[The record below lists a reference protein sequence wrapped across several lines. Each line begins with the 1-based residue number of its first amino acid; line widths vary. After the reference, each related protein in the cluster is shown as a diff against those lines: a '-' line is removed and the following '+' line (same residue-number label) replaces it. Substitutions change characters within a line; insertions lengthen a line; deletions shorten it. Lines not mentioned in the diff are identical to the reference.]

1 MQDLPNRMQVMSG
14 GTQMYGGGAL
24 QKLTDVM
31 NITNVAAK
39 TYQLKELMSI
49 VDGPFCYVY
58 DSL

>member
-1 MQDLPNRMQVMSG
+1 MQIISG

-31 NITNVAAK
+31 DITNVASK
-39 TYQLKELMSI
+39 TYQLKDLMSI